1 MPTHTQV
8 PTSPPSR
15 PSQLLHGRTMDLDT
29 IQRRRWWTLA
39 VLNLSLLVIVLDNT
53 ILNVALPTLAK
64 DLHASGSDLQWIV
77 DSYVLVFAGLLLS
90 AGALGD
96 RFGRRGA
103 LSTGLVLFAAGSVAA
118 MTANSASML
127 IGARAF
133 MGIGG
138 ALVMPATL
146 SILTNVF
153 TDPKERA
160 KAIGLWATVGG
171 LGVALGP
178 ITGGWLLE
186 HFHWSAAF
194 AINIP
199 IAAVALVAGRVYVP
213 TSRDPETPPLDLPGA
228 FTSIVG
234 LGALVWGIITA
245 GEHGWTAPAPLVA
258 FAIATASLGAFV
270 AWERHTAHPMLDVA
284 FFKSGRFT
292 AASVGVA
299 LAYFALF
306 GSLFLISQLLQLVLG
321 YSALDAGLR
330 LLPLALT
337 MALFSSVSNKLVD
350 LVGTRVVVAS
360 GMTIVAVGLL
370 WAGSIGHGG
379 SYADYL
385 PGLVL
390 LGTGIALTWGPTT
403 ESIMGSLP
411 ASKAGV
417 GSAVNDTVREVGGAL
432 GVAVLGSV
440 LSSQY
445 TSAVSSSTGGLADG
459 AAHAA
464 DDSLGGAVGVAQQL
478 GGDTGAALLHAAQG
492 AYIDGFGLAL
502 TVAACVALAGAVVA
516 AIWLPS
522 REPAPP
528 TDYAPAAAP
537 ATIRVA
543 AA

>member
-1 MPTHTQV
+1 
-8 PTSPPSR
+8 
-15 PSQLLHGRTMDLDT
+15 MDAAT
-29 IQRRRWWTLA
+29 VEGRRWWTLA

-64 DLHASGSDLQWIV
+64 DLGASGSDLQWIV

-103 LSTGLVLFAAGSVAA
+103 LSSGLVIFAVGSAAA
-118 MTANSASML
+118 MTASSASML

-199 IAAVALVAGRVYVP
+199 IAAVALVAGRAAVP

-228 FTSIVG
+228 AASIVG

-245 GEHGWTAPAPLVA
+245 GEHGWTATAPLAA
-258 FAIATASLGAFV
+258 FALAATAAVGFV
-270 AWERHTAHPMLDVA
+270 AWERQVAHPMLDIDL
-284 FFKSGRFT
+284 FRNPRFT

-306 GSLFLISQLLQLVLG
+306 GSLFLLSQLLQLVLG

-337 MALFSSVSNKLVD
+337 MAAVSAISGKLVER
-350 LVGTRVVVAS
+350 LGTRAVVAT
-360 GMTIVAVGLL
+360 GMAIVAAALL
-370 WAGSIGHGG
+370 WAGGVGG
-379 SYADYL
+379 DGTYADYL
-385 PGLVL
+385 PALVL
-390 LGTGIALTWGPTT
+390 LGLGVALTWGPTT
-403 ESIMGSLP
+403 ESIMGSVP
-411 ASKAGV
+411 ANKAGV

-440 LSSQY
+440 LTSQY
-445 TSAVSSSTGGLADG
+445 ASGVSSSSAGLRDDL
-459 AAHAA
+459 AHVAN
-464 DDSLGGAVGVAQQL
+464 DSLGGAAGVAEQA
-478 GGDTGAALLHAAQG
+478 GGTTGAALLDAAQA

-502 TVAACVALAGAVVA
+502 TVAAFVALAGAAIA

-522 REPAPP
+522 RATAASDVRPAE
-528 TDYAPAAAP
+528 AAAVSGP
-537 ATIRVA
+537 LTA
-543 AA
+543 ALLVP

>member
-1 MPTHTQV
+1 
-8 PTSPPSR
+8 
-15 PSQLLHGRTMDLDT
+15 MDTAT
-29 IQRRRWWTLA
+29 IERRRWWTLT

-103 LSTGLVLFAAGSVAA
+103 LSTGLVIFAVGSAAA
-118 MTANSASML
+118 MTASSASML

-146 SILTNVF
+146 SIVTNVF

-199 IAAVALVAGRVYVP
+199 IAAIALVAGRAAVP

-228 FTSIVG
+228 ATSIVG

-245 GEHGWTAPAPLVA
+245 GEHGWTATAPLTA
-258 FAIATASLGAFV
+258 FAIAAASLAGFV

-284 FFKSGRFT
+284 FFRNRRFT

-306 GSLFLISQLLQLVLG
+306 GSLFLVSQLLQLVLG

-337 MALFSSVSNKLVD
+337 MAVFSSISNKLVER
-350 LVGTRVVVAS
+350 VGTRVVVAS
-360 GMTIVAVGLL
+360 GMSIVAAALL
-370 WAGSIGHGG
+370 WAGNVGHDGAYG
-379 SYADYL
+379 DYL

-390 LGTGIALTWGPTT
+390 LGMGVALTWGPTT

-411 ASKAGV
+411 PSKAGV

-440 LSSQY
+440 LTSQY
-445 TSAVSSSTGGLADG
+445 TSAISSSTTGLSEG
-459 AAHAA
+459 AAHVA

-478 GGDTGAALLHAAQG
+478 GGGTGAALLDAAQA

-502 TVAACVALAGAVVA
+502 TIAAFVAIAGAAVA

-522 REPAPP
+522 WEAAS
-528 TDYAPAAAP
+528 TDVPVDDTPVHDALTPVRVLAA
-537 ATIRVA
+537 
-543 AA
+543 